1 MSESVIGGNLRA
13 PDGSAMPVSSGRI
26 VGDLLYLSGQLAFAD
41 GKIQGETIAEQTNF
55 IFDNIEKLLAEAG
68 LTLRDV
74 VKNTV
79 WITRQED
86 FPAYNRAYGARLAAP
101 YPARSTVIS
110 QLAVPGALIEIEA
123 IASLASAGA

>member
-1 MSESVIGGNLRA
+1 
-13 PDGSAMPVSSGRI
+13 
-26 VGDLLYLSGQLAFAD
+26 
-41 GKIQGETIAEQTNF
+41 
-55 IFDNIEKLLAEAG
+55 
-68 LTLRDV
+68 

-123 IASLASAGA
+123 LASLTSAGA